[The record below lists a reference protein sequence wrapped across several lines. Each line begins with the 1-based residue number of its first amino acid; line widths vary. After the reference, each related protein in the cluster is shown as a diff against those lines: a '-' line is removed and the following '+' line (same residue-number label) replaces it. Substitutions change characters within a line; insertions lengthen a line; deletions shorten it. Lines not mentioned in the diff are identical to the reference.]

1 MDPARWREIKATFAD
16 VQALPASER
25 TAALA
30 ALSDD
35 LRREV
40 RSLLDASD
48 ASPGRLDGD
57 RVGPVVT
64 GEPDEV
70 PARIGPWRIV
80 RSLGHG
86 GMGVVYL
93 GERPADDVMVRAAV
107 KVVNSATR
115 GQVFAERFRSERRI
129 LASLD
134 HPGIARFLDGGTTDD
149 GLPYVALEYVDGVP
163 LAEHIAQHQPDLR
176 ARLALVRQV
185 CDAVSFAHSR
195 LVVHRDLKP
204 GNILVTAAGTTKLLD
219 FGIAKVLE
227 DDTVSGA
234 GTVTAQGWMT
244 PAYASPEQV
253 RGEPTTTASDVY
265 SLGLVLYEVL
275 VGTAAIARDTPPM
288 EVVKAKLDGT
298 IPRPSTAA
306 LRVARTDD
314 GSDAKRRASA
324 LRGDLDT
331 IVMTAL
337 AVDPTRR
344 YGSVAALSDEIDRY
358 LDGRPI
364 RARGDGWTYRAA
376 KFVRRHR
383 WPVALGAA
391 AAAATVAALI
401 GTTLGLRRAERAELD
416 ARASAAVAD
425 RVSEFMVGL
434 FNVADPG
441 EARGNAVTARELLD
455 AGAARIGTDLTADPA
470 VQSRLRDVMARAYGE
485 LGLYERQMELLQR
498 DLDDAA
504 SRFGATSPQA
514 LALATRTAVP
524 LMRLGHHKEA
534 LARQEATVGH
544 LERRSPVDAVELG
557 RALSQLAMA
566 RGYSGDLA
574 GARVAGDRA
583 VELMESAP
591 DRRDTD
597 LLMAVANASIVR
609 WQSGDYDGAR
619 PLMQRAL
626 SLTETV
632 RGTEHPFTANALN
645 NLAILEDESGH
656 GQQALEY
663 HGRALAIRRRLL
675 APDHPDIA
683 ETLNGMGST
692 ANSAKRYGIA
702 RQHLE
707 EALAIRLKVFGPANE
722 LVATTEYNLGLAMHG
737 LGETAR
743 ARELFERARD
753 TFVARLGPTHA
764 NVSYPLEGLAMVAV
778 SAGRDADAIRLFE
791 QALALR
797 TAALG
802 ATHPAVQGLTQLLGE
817 ARQKPRRVATAGEPP
832 T

>member
-1 MDPARWREIKATFAD
+1 MDPARWREVKRAFAE
-16 VQALPASER
+16 VQALATSDRP
-25 TAALA
+25 A
-30 ALSDD
+30 ALSSLPDEV
-35 LRREV
+35 RREV
-40 RSLLDASD
+40 VSLLDASD
-48 ASPGRLDGD
+48 ASPGRLDGE
-57 RVGPVVT
+57 RVGPTVA
-64 GEPDEV
+64 GEPDDL
-70 PARIGPWRIV
+70 PANVGPWRVV
-80 RSLGHG
+80 RALGHG

-93 GERPADDVMVRAAV
+93 GERAADDVVVRAAV
-107 KVVNSATR
+107 KVVNSVTR
-115 GQVFAERFRSERRI
+115 GEVFAQRFRAERRI

-149 GLPYVALEYVDGVP
+149 GLPYFALEYVDGVP
-163 LAEHIAQHQPDLR
+163 LTEHIASHRPGLR

-204 GNILVTAAGTTKLLD
+204 GNILVAPDGTAKLLD
-219 FGIAKVLE
+219 FGIAKVL
-227 DDTVSGA
+227 DDEGAPAA

-244 PAYASPEQV
+244 PAYASPEQA
-253 RGEPTTTASDVY
+253 RGEPATTVSDVY

-275 VGTAAIARDTPPM
+275 VGAAPLSRDTPPL
-288 EVVKAKLDGT
+288 EVMKAKLEGT
-298 IPRPSTAA
+298 LPRPSIAVLKAPYAA
-306 LRVARTDD
+306 GDIEPA
-314 GSDAKRRASA
+314 RRARE

-331 IVMTAL
+331 IVMTAI
-337 AVDPTRR
+337 AVDPDRR
-344 YGSVAALSDEIDRY
+344 YPSVAALSEEIDRY

-376 KFVRRHR
+376 KFVARNR
-383 WPVALGAA
+383 WTVALGAA
-391 AAAATVAALI
+391 AAAATVAALV
-401 GTTLGLRRAERAELD
+401 GTTLGLRRAERAEVD
-416 ARASAAVAD
+416 ARTSAAAAD

-455 AGAARIGTDLTADPA
+455 AGAARISTDLTADPG
-470 VQSRLRDVMARAYGE
+470 VRSRLRDVMARAYGE
-485 LGLYERQMELLQR
+485 LGLYERQRELLQR
-498 DLDDAA
+498 DLDDA
-504 SRFGATSPQA
+504 SGRFGATSPQA
-514 LALATRTAVP
+514 LALATRLAVP
-524 LMRLGHHKEA
+524 LMRLGRHKEA

-566 RGYSGDLA
+566 RGYLGDLA

-591 DRRDTD
+591 ERRETD
-597 LLMAVANASIVR
+597 LLMAVGNAAIVR
-609 WQSGDYDGAR
+609 WHSGDYDGAR

-626 SLTETV
+626 SLTESV
-632 RGTEHPFTANALN
+632 RGKDHPFTANALN

-656 GQQALEY
+656 GEQALDY

-692 ANSAKRYGIA
+692 ANAAKRYAIA

-707 EALAIRLKVFGPANE
+707 EALAIRLKVFGPINE
-722 LVATTEYNLGLAMHG
+722 LVATTEYNLGLTMNG
-737 LGETAR
+737 LGETTR

-764 NVSYPLEGLAMVAV
+764 NVSYPLEGLAQVA
-778 SAGRDADAIRLFE
+778 ARTGRRAEALRLFE
-791 QALALR
+791 EALALR
-797 TAALG
+797 TTALG
-802 ATHPAVQGLTQLLGE
+802 ATHPAVQGLKQIVEETRTQV
-817 ARQKPRRVATAGEPP
+817 R
-832 T
+832 